1 MLNNFA
7 STQAGGTGT
16 VTTTTILDSTIANAD
31 VASDAAI
38 DSSKI
43 EFGGVSIGSGYSDT
57 TPPTNGLLVEANVG
71 VGQTT
76 PQSDN
81 SSTHFVHI
89 GDSSGASAGLVLED
103 GENQWE
109 IWNNG
114 WLVIKD
120 GTETLA
126 YWKNTGNKELVLNT
140 SLFLEEKSA
149 ADSDIAAYGQ
159 IWVKDGTPNSLYFTD
174 DAGTD
179 TKVTTDTTYT
189 AGDGLDLSG
198 TAFSTDLKSNG
209 GLEIQSTE
217 LSVAQGISQYDVAQF
232 VASVVDN
239 DFLRVDSTSVEG
251 RSASEVLSDIAA
263 LGTAGGTMSG
273 AIACADQVVGRSRF
287 TDYAETINAIGATG
301 GGIQD
306 IDVESGNVVSA
317 TVDTNANT
325 FTFSNPSAI
334 GNPVHSPCFLPTVD
348 HKL

>member
-1 MLNNFA
+1 MLNIFA

-140 SLFLEEKSA
+140 SLFLEE
-149 ADSDIAAYGQ
+149 
-159 IWVKDGTPNSLYFTD
+159 
-174 DAGTD
+174 
-179 TKVTTDTTYT
+179 
-189 AGDGLDLSG
+189 
-198 TAFSTDLKSNG
+198 
-209 GLEIQSTE
+209 
-217 LSVAQGISQYDVAQF
+217 
-232 VASVVDN
+232 
-239 DFLRVDSTSVEG
+239 
-251 RSASEVLSDIAA
+251 EV
-263 LGTAGGTMSG
+263 
-273 AIACADQVVGRSRF
+273 C
-287 TDYAETINAIGATG
+287 
-301 GGIQD
+301 
-306 IDVESGNVVSA
+306 
-317 TVDTNANT
+317 
-325 FTFSNPSAI
+325 
-334 GNPVHSPCFLPTVD
+334 C
-348 HKL
+348 

>member
-7 STQAGGTGT
+7 ATQAGGTGT

-43 EFGGVSIGSGYSDT
+43 EFAGVSIGSGYSDT

-120 GTETLA
+120 GT
-126 YWKNTGNKELVLNT
+126 
-140 SLFLEEKSA
+140 
-149 ADSDIAAYGQ
+149 
-159 IWVKDGTPNSLYFTD
+159 
-174 DAGTD
+174 
-179 TKVTTDTTYT
+179 
-189 AGDGLDLSG
+189 
-198 TAFSTDLKSNG
+198 
-209 GLEIQSTE
+209 
-217 LSVAQGISQYDVAQF
+217 
-232 VASVVDN
+232 
-239 DFLRVDSTSVEG
+239 
-251 RSASEVLSDIAA
+251 
-263 LGTAGGTMSG
+263 
-273 AIACADQVVGRSRF
+273 
-287 TDYAETINAIGATG
+287 
-301 GGIQD
+301 
-306 IDVESGNVVSA
+306 
-317 TVDTNANT
+317 
-325 FTFSNPSAI
+325 
-334 GNPVHSPCFLPTVD
+334 
-348 HKL
+348 